1 MLEVCVGTHA
11 EGELGFADDRV
22 LVLAEVVA
30 EPEDHIRVECRVDVE
45 VHAEELEFVFLDFG
59 IRIVVFEAQAESEL
73 LCDVEARFDGEEHL
87 VFGEHLRGGFVILV
101 GDCVEVVKSQVE
113 NAVVQARFEEE
124 GVNGIALVRVEAV
137 DGIDAVVEDF
147 EALGV
152 VKFCAEEIGVTT
164 TDFGTEYPVYA
175 RGDGQ
180 VFVRAVQ
187 KLKAVAAEHGNCALA
202 VVRGANVEL
211 AVAELVV
218 ANFDTETANALV
230 TGNHGVAACI
240 TPEVVIESTC
250 VVSQVTEDEAYVLER
265 SPAEFHAVK
274 VKCGVAVVCAVDGSR
289 TGETVANFGGLV
301 CIRYIALCVCVNGH
315 RNIFVEICLHVQID
329 VLVGGVRG
337 VKVLVEVAREVKI
350 DIPVDFDVSGR
361 CKTGSC
367 KGNRQNDFTHTI
379 LPKKIYL
386 IFTSKR

>member
-1 MLEVCVGTHA
+1 M
-11 EGELGFADDRV
+11 
-22 LVLAEVVA
+22 
-30 EPEDHIRVECRVDVE
+30 
-45 VHAEELEFVFLDFG
+45 
-59 IRIVVFEAQAESEL
+59 
-73 LCDVEARFDGEEHL
+73 DGL
-87 VFGEHLRGGFVILV
+87 
-101 GDCVEVVKSQVE
+101 
-113 NAVVQARFEEE
+113 
-124 GVNGIALVRVEAV
+124 ALVRVQTIS
-137 DGIDAVVEDF
+137 GIDAVVENF
-147 EALGV
+147 EALGIV
-152 VKFCAEEIGVTT
+152 EFRAEEVGVAT
-164 TDFGTEYPVYA
+164 TDFRTKNPVHA

-180 VFVRAVQ
+180 VFVRTVQ
-187 KLKAVAAEHGNCALA
+187 KLETVSCEHGDGALA
-202 VVRGANVEL
+202 FFGCADVNFT
-211 AVAELVV
+211 VAKLLV
-218 ANFDTETANALV
+218 ADFNADTANGMVA
-230 TGNHGVAACI
+230 GDGGVAAWI
-240 TPEVVIESTC
+240 APEVIVECTC
-250 VVSQVTEDEAYVLER
+250 VVGQVAKDQAYVLER

-289 TGETVANFGGLV
+289 TGESVADFCSLV